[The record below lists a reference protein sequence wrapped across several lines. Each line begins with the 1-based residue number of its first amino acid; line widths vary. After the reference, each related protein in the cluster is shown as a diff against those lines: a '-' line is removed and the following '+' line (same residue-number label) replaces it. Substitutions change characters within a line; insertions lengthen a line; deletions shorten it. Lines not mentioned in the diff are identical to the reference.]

1 MVESQVGVGI
11 RPTRVRD
18 CRQMNNYF
26 RFMNLERF
34 LERIKVSGVF
44 DKNFDIRGVE
54 TSEAILD
61 KCGVK
66 GPLFGGVFLTIKSAE
81 AVHV

>member
-34 LERIKVSGVF
+34 FERIKVSSVF
-44 DKNFDIRGVE
+44 DQNFDVRGAQ
-54 TSEAILD
+54 SGKAILD
-61 KCGVK
+61 KCRVE
-66 GPLFGGVFLTIKSAE
+66 GPLVSGIVECVKVSGQIRG
-81 AVHV
+81 